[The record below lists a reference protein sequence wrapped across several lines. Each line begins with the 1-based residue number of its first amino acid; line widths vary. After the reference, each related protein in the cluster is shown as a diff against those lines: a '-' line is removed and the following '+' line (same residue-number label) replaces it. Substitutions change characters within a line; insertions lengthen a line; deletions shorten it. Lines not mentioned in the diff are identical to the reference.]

1 MTIGKQDVLDTLN
14 QPAVKRFK
22 FTVGSLTVSPQGY
35 ADVCQAVSDGD
46 IDVKPG
52 GGSDAAY
59 DSRLNTIFT
68 QNGNPPLNVAD
79 RAQLLHECT
88 HAIFDAYGWV
98 ANLREDEVAAY
109 LAQLTFMFI
118 VNPVRSR
125 IISGAQADP
134 LPILSLDLPPSSRST
149 AFMNRPASARLSTRW
164 TPLCSSSSLY
174 KCQNMRRSGRRTC
187 QATPACPERTARSRG
202 CAARFGERA
211 AQAYATATPSFAR
224 RRANW
229 SFFDRKRRLPPG
241 KEAPSPDAQGVT
253 RRPPRPRAPRR
264 L

>member
-118 VNPVRSR
+118 VNPGPFPHHLGRTGRPFADLIFGFAAVIEKYRLHELAGFGALIDPMDTAALKLLVVRMPKYVALGPADVSSNAGVPGTHSQIEGLR
-125 IISGAQADP
+125 RALRGARRPSVRYSNAVVR
-134 LPILSLDLPPSSRST
+134 PPS
-149 AFMNRPASARLSTRW
+149 
-164 TPLCSSSSLY
+164 
-174 KCQNMRRSGRRTC
+174 
-187 QATPACPERTARSRG
+187 
-202 CAARFGERA
+202 
-211 AQAYATATPSFAR
+211 
-224 RRANW
+224 
-229 SFFDRKRRLPPG
+229 RKL
-241 KEAPSPDAQGVT
+241 VVF
-253 RRPPRPRAPRR
+253 
-264 L
+264 